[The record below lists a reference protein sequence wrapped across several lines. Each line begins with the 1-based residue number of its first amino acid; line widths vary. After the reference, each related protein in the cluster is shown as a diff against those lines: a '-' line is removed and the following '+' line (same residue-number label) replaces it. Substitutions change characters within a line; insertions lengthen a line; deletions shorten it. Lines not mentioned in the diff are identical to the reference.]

1 MNRKT
6 DESQRPY
13 FSQSEMWTKSWFS
26 QSGNSQ
32 RLVSTSYYTTLQ
44 CAMYSHHR
52 KANTESCTTQHS
64 LPLGT
69 FLFSFSGLK
78 QTNTGQYPCTRLSTA
93 SCSSSQ
99 IVYTYRVVTS
109 YLTWHLIL
117 DNWNWL
123 LVKNTMIRSKPLR
136 HFRHDSAFW
145 FLAPRADPMYSILRT
160 VLEGILRRVL
170 HVSGV

>member
-1 MNRKT
+1 MRLSSLLLFPALEFNAKKRRRSIKNCLRKSIEKRT
-6 DESQRPY
+6 NHNAQISANQICGSSPDFPNQEILNAWFQRPTIQHY
-13 FSQSEMWTKSWFS
+13 S
-26 QSGNSQ
+26 
-32 RLVSTSYYTTLQ
+32 VQ
-44 CAMYSHHR
+44 CAIYSHYQ

-109 YLTWHLIL
+109 YLT
-117 DNWNWL
+117 
-123 LVKNTMIRSKPLR
+123 
-136 HFRHDSAFW
+136 
-145 FLAPRADPMYSILRT
+145 
-160 VLEGILRRVL
+160 
-170 HVSGV
+170 